1 MKNIKNLLYGVY
13 GSILAMGLLAA
24 SPAHALVT
32 EGDASAFV
40 VQAAFHDDPFFGPVP
55 YSSVS
60 GNGADADSI
69 ASVNFGSILS
79 TGLLSTSAFSNVDG
93 TPGSKTATSSASIA
107 DVELNLAHAL
117 GLSFDLIS
125 SNSTVTGD
133 AGSFS
138 AIGSS
143 SIVNLAGFGL
153 LSGLNNVV
161 ITGAANQT
169 LFNLFGIEVIAN
181 RQTSACT
188 ATDCFITTDAL
199 YVDVWGKKNLT
210 IASSTAHL
218 AAPVPE
224 PETAALMMLGLAGLV
239 GSKRLRSKVMRTAA

>member
-1 MKNIKNLLYGVY
+1 MKTIKSMLYGVY
-13 GSILAMGLLAA
+13 GSILAVGLLAA

-32 EGDASAFV
+32 EGDASAYV
-40 VQAAFHDDPFFGPVP
+40 VQATIFDEPFIGPVP

-69 ASVNFGSILS
+69 ASVSVGSILS

-93 TPGSKTATSSASIA
+93 SPGSKTATASSSIA
-107 DVELNLAHAL
+107 DFEFKLSHAL

-138 AIGSS
+138 AVGNS

-153 LSGLNNVV
+153 LSGLNNIV

-169 LFNLFGIEVIAN
+169 LFSLFGIEVIAN
-181 RQTSACT
+181 RQTSTCT

-199 YVDVWGKKNLT
+199 FVDVLGKKNLT

-218 AAPVPE
+218 AAPIPE
-224 PETAALMMLGLAGLV
+224 PETAALMMIGLAGLV
-239 GSKRLRSKVMRTAA
+239 GSKRLRSKMLADA